1 MTDPKAEAL
10 ARLKWQERNSE
21 ANMALMS
28 ARDIFRDGVFDGY
41 DARDEEAA
49 ALKAERERLRAALR
63 RLIQLGHAKDCTESR
78 TETCNCGQAEAVAA
92 LAAADRKDGEKT

>member
-41 DARDEEAA
+41 DARDEEVA
-49 ALKAERERLRAALR
+49 ALKAEVERMRKALTG
-63 RLIQLGHAKDCTESR
+63 LPNHNACWDCDVTDDA
-78 TETCNCGQAEAVAA
+78 TIGPPCTCGLTAA
-92 LAAADRKDGEKT
+92 LAAADRKEGEP